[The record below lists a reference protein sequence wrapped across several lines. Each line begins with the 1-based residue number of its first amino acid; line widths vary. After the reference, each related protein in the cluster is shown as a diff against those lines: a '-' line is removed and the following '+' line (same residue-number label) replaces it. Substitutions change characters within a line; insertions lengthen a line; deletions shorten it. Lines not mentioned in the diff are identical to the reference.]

1 MLIDPLK
8 LFSPSCFRIPEA
20 QQGDLVVTDEG
31 EPEATDDGPWC
42 DLSRPLMNHSHTNFC
57 DIARNTSCF

>member
-31 EPEATDDGPWC
+31 EPEATDDGALVRFEQAA
-42 DLSRPLMNHSHTNFC
+42 DEL
-57 DIARNTSCF
+57 